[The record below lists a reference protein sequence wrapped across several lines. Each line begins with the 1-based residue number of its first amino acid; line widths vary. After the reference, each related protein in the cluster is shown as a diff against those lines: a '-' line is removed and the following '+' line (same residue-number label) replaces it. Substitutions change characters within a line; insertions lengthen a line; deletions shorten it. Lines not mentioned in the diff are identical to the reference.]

1 MNTPHFN
8 FSHIQMNVQDAFIMM
23 DPSGNICYWNQGA
36 QDIFG
41 WTEKEVVGRSLHDLV
56 APERY
61 HDAFQKGFLHFA
73 KTGTGPVVSAKKLL
87 HAIHKDGH
95 EFTIEL
101 SLGAI
106 KIEGQWYAIGLVRDK
121 ALQKQLEFQL
131 LHAERLESI
140 STLAA
145 GFAHDF
151 NNILASIIGYAELA
165 LDDAE
170 QGTLLYTNMTE
181 VLTAGNRAKD
191 LVHQILKFSKQL
203 NYDNQPMYLK
213 SMILESMKLVRASFP
228 ETINI
233 RIDLQS
239 DRYIFADPAR
249 VHQLLLNLCTNA
261 GNAMGNKGVLS
272 VTLVDLDSIDLTH
285 APKKAQGAKSYVRLS
300 VEDTGIGMAT
310 DILSKAF
317 TPFFTTR
324 EQGEG
329 RGMGLPLVHG
339 IVSDLNGWIDPSS
352 EPGKGSRF
360 DIYIPAMDK
369 SVSEAHGSAAPV
381 RGESGR
387 ILFVDDED
395 PIVKMSKQL
404 LERMGYKVEAHSS
417 SPEALKSFTESPDK
431 FNLVITDL
439 AMPYMNGLALSRK
452 LRQIRPDIPII
463 MCTGYGLSVTDT
475 EAREAGIK
483 AIVYKPILSDQIAE
497 TIGRVLG
504 SQPFYFK
511 EDHPFHG

>member
-1 MNTPHFN
+1 
-8 FSHIQMNVQDAFIMM
+8 MNVQDAFIMM
-23 DPSGNICYWNQGA
+23 DPLGKIAFWSQGA

-41 WTEKEVVGRSLHDLV
+41 WTKDDAIGKDLHDLI
-56 APERY
+56 APTRY
-61 HDAFQKGFLHFA
+61 HEAYKKGYEIFA
-73 KTGTGPVVSAKKLL
+73 KSGQGPVINTKKLL
-87 HAIHKDGH
+87 HALHKDGH

-101 SLGAI
+101 SLAAVDI
-106 KIEGQWYAIGLVRDK
+106 KGEWYAMGHVQDK
-121 ALQKQLEFQL
+121 ALHRQLEFQL

-151 NNILASIIGYAELA
+151 NNILASIIGYTELA

-170 QGTLLYTNMTE
+170 KNTLIYTNLTQ
-181 VLTAGNRAKD
+181 VLIAGNRAKD
-191 LVHQILKFSKQL
+191 LVQQILKFGKQL
-203 NYDNQPMYLK
+203 NYDNQPMHLK

-228 ETINI
+228 ETIEI
-233 RIDLQS
+233 RLNLRS
-239 DRYIFADPAR
+239 ERYILADPAR

-261 GNAMGNKGVLS
+261 GYAMKNKGVLR
-272 VTLVDLDSIDLTH
+272 VTLEDVDVKGNKIH
-285 APKKAQGAKSYVRLS
+285 APQTAQGEKFLIRLT
-300 VEDTGIGMAT
+300 VEDTGMGMTT

-339 IVSDLNGWIDPSS
+339 IVSDLNGWIEPTS
-352 EPGKGSRF
+352 ELGKGSRF

-369 SVSEAHGSAAPV
+369 TATATRDEVNQAILGA
-381 RGESGR
+381 GN
-387 ILFVDDED
+387 ILFVDDEE
-395 PIVKMSKQL
+395 PIVKMSKML
-404 LERMGYKVEAHSS
+404 LERMGYKVEAQTSS
-417 SPEALKSFTESPDK
+417 EDALKMFKESPER

-439 AMPYMNGLALSRK
+439 AMPRMNGLVLSK
-452 LRQIRPDIPII
+452 ELLRIRPDIPII

-497 TIGRVLG
+497 TIGRVLTI
-504 SQPFYFK
+504 
-511 EDHPFHG
+511 